1 MRQRERRLKLNSDD
15 SGMVTSDLKENQK
28 LIDTESE
35 RREILTKYRHSPG
48 SKASNLK
55 VPHTH
60 SQILLLL
67 GNTWFLNIYNKA
79 KENSVSLHFY

>member
-1 MRQRERRLKLNSDD
+1 MNSDD
-15 SGMVTSDLKENQK
+15 SSMLESDLKENQK

-35 RREILTKYRHSPG
+35 RGEILTKHRHSPG

-60 SQILLLL
+60 SQILFLL
-67 GNTWFLNIYNKA
+67 GNTWFLNIYNKT